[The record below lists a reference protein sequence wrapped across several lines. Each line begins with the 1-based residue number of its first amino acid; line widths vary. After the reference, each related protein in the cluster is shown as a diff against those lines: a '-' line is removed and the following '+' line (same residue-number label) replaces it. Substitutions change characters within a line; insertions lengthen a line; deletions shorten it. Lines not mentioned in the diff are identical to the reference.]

1 MTVASTQNRKTFAG
15 DDATTS
21 FATTPIVFFATSD
34 LQVYVTTDATGASTL
49 LTEGVGYTVS
59 GGDAASGAVG
69 TVDTSGG
76 SAPHGAL
83 LSGTTL
89 VILRELPLTQG
100 ADFVNNDAADA
111 EVAEAAL
118 DKLVMNVQRLDER
131 VTRSFVLPDGDVSG
145 ASTELPTP
153 TASTII
159 GWNSGATALQ
169 NYVAG
174 DIAPDISVSTFMET
188 VLDDV
193 DAATARATLGLV
205 IGTNVQAF
213 DAELAALAGLTSA
226 ADKLPYFTGSGAAAV
241 ADFPAAARTFVA
253 TDPTP
258 KFTQWVSGLDTSN
271 NATDATNDIDIAVG
285 VAVDTTNVSFMRL
298 TSALTKR
305 IDAAWAVGTNQG
317 VLDGTESVAGTP
329 DNDTWYYLWLIQRS
343 DTGVVDV
350 LASESSTA
358 PTMPTNYDRKQLIGV
373 VRRGTATN
381 VAYYQDGDWFKWQAK
396 RNVLSGGTATSDT
409 AITISSAV
417 PSIAK
422 SFVVRG
428 HCSVRT
434 QVIVSAS
441 NSTVLTVAAGVDFGT
456 LARCGAHPDSNAVHV
471 YEAGGGDMVVP
482 NTGTFTYRNVEVD
495 TGSSGSFSTIDVH
508 GFKLARGTA

>member
-1 MTVASTQNRKTFAG
+1 VTVASTQNRKTFAG

-49 LTEGVGYTVS
+49 LTEGVGYAVS
-59 GGDAASGAVG
+59 GGDETSGAVG

-131 VTRSFVLPDGDVSG
+131 IDRSFVLPDSDVSG

-159 GWNSGATALQ
+159 GWNSAADALQ

-193 DAATARATLGLV
+193 DAATARATLVAAGSGDVTASDLTMNTARLLGRTTASAGTVEEISVAASLTLSGGSLSGTPATTSQAGVAELATQAEMDAGTADRVPTTDLNKIAIDTPIATTSGTEHDFTVPAGTRRVVIDGQGVSTDGTSSITVRLGDATSVKTTGYTGLV
-205 IGTNVQAF
+205 GHATAAPTVALAATTTGCHVNQASSAARSYDFKLVLDLIDPATNTWSVNGTHSRDDNALIGWSKTKIALDSELTTVRLTTVSGDAF
-213 DAELAALAGLTSA
+213 DA
-226 ADKLPYFTGSGAAAV
+226 GSV
-241 ADFPAAARTFVA
+241 
-253 TDPTP
+253 
-258 KFTQWVSGLDTSN
+258 
-271 NATDATNDIDIAVG
+271 
-285 VAVDTTNVSFMRL
+285 NV
-298 TSALTKR
+298 
-305 IDAAWAVGTNQG
+305 Q
-317 VLDGTESVAGTP
+317 
-329 DNDTWYYLWLIQRS
+329 
-343 DTGVVDV
+343 
-350 LASESSTA
+350 SE
-358 PTMPTNYDRKQLIGV
+358 R
-373 VRRGTATN
+373 
-381 VAYYQDGDWFKWQAK
+381 
-396 RNVLSGGTATSDT
+396 
-409 AITISSAV
+409 
-417 PSIAK
+417 
-422 SFVVRG
+422 
-428 HCSVRT
+428 
-434 QVIVSAS
+434 
-441 NSTVLTVAAGVDFGT
+441 
-456 LARCGAHPDSNAVHV
+456 
-471 YEAGGGDMVVP
+471 
-482 NTGTFTYRNVEVD
+482 
-495 TGSSGSFSTIDVH
+495 
-508 GFKLARGTA
+508 